1 MALHESV
8 AFVMAQ
14 MTLEGQ
20 RAAESDV
27 QLKADLAKQRHET
40 GRITM
45 QVNMVVGGGGDG
57 GRVVLVTG
65 FVLGVTFPTVFRVSR
80 PLS

>member
-1 MALHESV
+1 MGQSVVRTAMALHDTV

-45 QVNMVVGGGGDG
+45 QV
-57 GRVVLVTG
+57 
-65 FVLGVTFPTVFRVSR
+65 
-80 PLS
+80 